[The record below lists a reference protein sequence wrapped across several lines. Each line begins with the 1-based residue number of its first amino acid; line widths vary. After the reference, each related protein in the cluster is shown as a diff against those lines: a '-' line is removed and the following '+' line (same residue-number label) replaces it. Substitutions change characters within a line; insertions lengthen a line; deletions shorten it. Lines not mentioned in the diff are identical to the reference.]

1 MDGVLTSCT
10 RHVIHP
16 DQPSTCTQTRTT
28 STIPPSFPHSPR
40 LDLFLLLVHKSPFLE
55 MFCSVSVSGVHE
67 EIWGKFFKYPTALYP
82 NKNNNNST
90 LGRFGC
96 LLEESTVHSLSR
108 AVMGRVREGGG
119 TERGRELIP
128 AVTTGRMKQT
138 NKKACMN
145 IDLECNHSHR

>member
-1 MDGVLTSCT
+1 M
-10 RHVIHP
+10 
-16 DQPSTCTQTRTT
+16 
-28 STIPPSFPHSPR
+28 
-40 LDLFLLLVHKSPFLE
+40 
-55 MFCSVSVSGVHE
+55 
-67 EIWGKFFKYPTALYP
+67 
-82 NKNNNNST
+82 
-90 LGRFGC
+90 
-96 LLEESTVHSLSR
+96 LEESTVHSLSR